1 MATYS
6 FLSFFLLSNKSQNL
20 ILPCGKI
27 GGVLQP
33 IEHTTSRLGHGGHR
47 RGRHD
52 RGRTI
57 LILSF
62 DAVHN
67 MRLRMFWGCI
77 KASDS
82 RSLHNGSLHGKVV
95 KNGAAPR
102 VIALPLLAIKP
113 DEKCL
118 LLLADTDGSLR
129 LSWILRRRNRAGGP
143 RLKMVQPRVTVSLE
157 RPLPLLPFSSG
168 GDRLYTVSIGGR
180 NPRPPNIHCWLEYTN
195 FWVDKKMDS
204 TFKKS
209 SPDL

>member
-1 MATYS
+1 MATYPAI
-6 FLSFFLLSNKSQNL
+6 SFFLLSNKYQNL

-52 RGRTI
+52 RI

-67 MRLRMFWGCI
+67 MRLRVCCI

-113 DEKCL
+113 DEKS
-118 LLLADTDGSLR
+118 LAPGGHTDGR
-129 LSWILRRRNRAGGP
+129 RRPCVLRRRNRAGDP
-143 RLKMVQPRVTVSLE
+143 RLKMVRPRVIVPLE
-157 RPLPLLPFSSG
+157 RPLLLLPFSSG

-180 NPRPPNIHCWLEYTN
+180 NPRPPNIHCWLEY
-195 FWVDKKMDS
+195 V
-204 TFKKS
+204 
-209 SPDL
+209 